1 MEKQMTIQ
9 STWMLLENVKNV
21 ANRPVEWLRQYYSS
35 VLERNINMRQTW
47 NLIEVQAAFFAGI
60 MPATRGLLRLVPHG
74 PEALPPDAISA
85 EKLLI
90 HGYLLQ
96 KYPF

>member
-35 VLERNINMRQTW
+35 VLERDINMRQTW
-47 NLIEVQAAFFAGI
+47 SLIEVQTAFFAGI
-60 MPATRGLLRLVPHG
+60 MPANYSLWLRAACCAWFLFALKRCRRLL
-74 PEALPPDAISA
+74 
-85 EKLLI
+85 
-90 HGYLLQ
+90 
-96 KYPF
+96 